1 MLFRI
6 AILEEIGSFLR
17 NRGERAAVAESV
29 TAGFLQLAFS
39 QIPNASL
46 VYKGGI
52 TAYTLEE
59 KVRLLDVD
67 PVLAKRTDCVSAE
80 IASQMARCVARLF
93 NAEWSIATTGYAT
106 PVPESGNKCFVFFSI
121 YHRDKLV
128 IDKRIDTDINAPQ
141 VDVQHFY
148 VEKIL
153 QEWHACLAL
162 T

>member
-1 MLFRI
+1 MLFQT
-6 AILEEIGSFLR
+6 AILKEIGGFLR
-17 NRGERAAVAESV
+17 NNAERVAVAESV

-67 PVLAKRTDCVSAE
+67 PVLAEKTDCVSAE
-80 IASQMARCVARLF
+80 IASQMAACVARLF
-93 NAEWSIATTGYAT
+93 DVEWSIATTGYAT
-106 PVPESGNKCFVFFSI
+106 PVPESGNKCFIFFSI
-121 YHRDKLV
+121 YHGDKLV
-128 IDKRIDTDINAPQ
+128 VDKRIGTDVGARQI
-141 VDVQHFY
+141 DVQHFY

-153 QEWHACLAL
+153 QEWHACLGL